1 VLLIEHERAIA
12 DELADQLE
20 AAGVATFAYI
30 TGEEALREA
39 EALAHSTGL
48 DLAVVAAQL
57 PGIDGLETVRRLRA
71 RIQGLP
77 AFLMTSAHDRERDL
91 GDRAEELGIVGL
103 VRKPLTDLRDV
114 VDRLSRLARDS
125 LHHTRE
131 HVYLQRIKERHERVL
146 ARYRS
151 LPREP

>member
-1 VLLIEHERAIA
+1 
-12 DELADQLE
+12 
-20 AAGVATFAYI
+20 
-30 TGEEALREA
+30 
-39 EALAHSTGL
+39 
-48 DLAVVAAQL
+48 
-57 PGIDGLETVRRLRA
+57 
-71 RIQGLP
+71 
-77 AFLMTSAHDRERDL
+77 MTSAHDGEL
-91 GDRAEELGIVGL
+91 GARAAELGIVGL
-103 VRKPLTDLRDV
+103 VRKPLTDLRSV